1 MKATLDIP
9 DDLYRRVK
17 ARSALE
23 GRTIRS
29 VAVQLFQDWLA
40 APVAP
45 PPVQPPPPGLTQAGR
60 DAAPWLALTQ
70 PYVQPG
76 MKHDLDDIRAAAAA
90 RWAAEMSGKIP
101 RPGTKP

>member
-1 MKATLDIP
+1 M
-9 DDLYRRVK
+9 
-17 ARSALE
+17 
-23 GRTIRS
+23 
-29 VAVQLFQDWLA
+29 
-40 APVAP
+40 VAP
-45 PPVQPPPPGLTQAGR
+45 DESARRRETNTGGETLTRHADRRIQAPRRPPCISAPSPGLTQAGR

-101 RPGTKP
+101 RPETTT